1 MGNSIIFI
9 LSDHTISEYV
19 RVVLANKKINI
30 KVYEA
35 SGEEVLKL
43 AREKINN
50 GTKIIISRGG
60 TAEML
65 RNNLDIHIIDMKY
78 TYYDFANPVEKALS
92 YSDKIAVLGFPY
104 LIERFN
110 SYKNKT
116 NYSIETVTLNFSD
129 RVHSDIEIELNN
141 LRNNG
146 VEVVLGGYLAVDAAK
161 RHGFK
166 GIYLGVDIESILES
180 VKEAEYN
187 LRIEQERE
195 KRYNSIES
203 ILNCVSEGLIATD
216 PKGRIT
222 HINKPAKK
230 MLGIT
235 FSTKWVMKYIS
246 KFINLDNMM
255 QKIEDDREIVNEVI
269 QINGVYLGLNANVIN
284 LEKEIIGFVIT
295 LQDIDKIQRL
305 EQKMRKEIITK
316 GHYAKR
322 TFENIIGNS
331 DSIINT
337 INKAKKYAST
347 ESTILIL
354 GETGTGK
361 ELFAQSIHNFSNR
374 SENPFVAINC
384 AALPENI
391 LESELFGYV
400 KGAFTGAKSEGK
412 AGIFE
417 IAHKGTIFLDEIGEV
432 SLQMQSKLL
441 RVLQEKEIVRIGDD
455 KVINVD
461 IRIIAASNKDLELEV
476 EKGNFREDLYY
487 RLGVLILNLPPLRYR
502 ENDIMLILENMLLNK
517 NIEKITPKAIEIL
530 QSHQWKGNIRE
541 LYNVAERINVL
552 CDNNIV
558 DEDLVM
564 EAINIKKYNPK
575 HKDSTVAQIE
585 LDHIHSV
592 LRQVN
597 GNKKEAA
604 RLLGISTS
612 TLWRKLKD

>member
-1 MGNSIIFI
+1 MDNSIIFI

-19 RVVLANKKINI
+19 RVVLANNKINI
-30 KVYEA
+30 KVYEVC
-35 SGEEVLKL
+35 GEDVLVL
-43 AREKINN
+43 AREKIDN

-65 RNNLDIHIIDMKY
+65 RNNLDIPIIDMKY

-104 LIERFN
+104 LIERFD

-116 NYSIETVTLNFSD
+116 NYNIETITLNFSEQI
-129 RVHSDIEIELNN
+129 HKDIEKELRDLKSKGIEII
-141 LRNNG
+141 
-146 VEVVLGGYLAVDAAK
+146 LGGYLAVDAAK
-161 RHGFK
+161 KLGFK

-180 VKEAEYN
+180 IQDAEYN

-195 KRYNSIES
+195 KRYQSIES
-203 ILNCVSEGLIATD
+203 ILNCVSDGLIATD
-216 PKGRIT
+216 SIGKIT
-222 HINKPAKK
+222 HINNHAKK
-230 MLGIT
+230 ILGIT
-235 FSTKWVMKYIS
+235 FNKKWHMKDIS
-246 KFINLDNMM
+246 EFIQLENIM
-255 QKIEDDREIVNEVI
+255 QRLEDSNEIINEVVK
-269 QINGVYLGLNANVIN
+269 INSIYIGLNANAIH

-305 EQKMRKEIITK
+305 EQKIRKEIITK

-322 TFENIIGNS
+322 TFENIIGDS
-331 DSIINT
+331 DSIKNT
-337 INKAKKYAST
+337 MKKAKKYART

-361 ELFAQSIHNFSNR
+361 ELFAQSIHNYSNR

-461 IRIIAASNKDLELEV
+461 IRIIAASNKDLEAEV
-476 EKGNFREDLYY
+476 EEGNFREDLYY
-487 RLGVLILNLPPLRYR
+487 RLGVLILNLPPLRHR
-502 ENDIMLILENMLLNK
+502 SNDIMLILENMLLNK
-517 NIEKITPKAIEIL
+517 NIETITQGAIDIL
-530 QSHQWKGNIRE
+530 KSHKWKGNIRE

-552 CDNNIV
+552 CDSNIV
-558 DEDLVM
+558 DEELVM
-564 EAINIKKYNPK
+564 EAINIKKISSRSKNN
-575 HKDSTVAQIE
+575 TVAQMEI
-585 LDHIHSV
+585 DHIHSI
-592 LRQVN
+592 LRQVD

-604 RLLGISTS
+604 KLLGISTS
-612 TLWRKLKD
+612 TLWRKLKE

>member
-1 MGNSIIFI
+1 MDNSIIFI

-19 RVVLANKKINI
+19 RVVLANEKINI
-30 KVYEA
+30 KVYEVP
-35 SGEEVLKL
+35 GEEVLNL
-43 AREKINN
+43 AKEKINN
-50 GTKIIISRGG
+50 GIKIIISRGG

-65 RNNLDIHIIDMKY
+65 RNNLDIPIVDMKY
-78 TYYDFANPVEKALS
+78 TYYDFAGPVEKALS
-92 YSDKIAVLGFPY
+92 HSDKIAVIGFPY

-116 NYSIETVTLNFSD
+116 SYNIDTITLKFSNEI
-129 RVHSDIEIELNN
+129 HEDIEKELNI
-141 LRNNG
+141 LSEKG

-161 RHGFK
+161 EYGFK
-166 GIYLGVDIESILES
+166 GIYLGVDIESIIES
-180 VKEAEYN
+180 VEDAQYN

-216 PKGRIT
+216 QKGRIT

-230 MLGIT
+230 MLSIT
-235 FSTKWVMKYIS
+235 FNTKWYMEDVSGFITLENLMQRLEDNKEIINEVMK
-246 KFINLDNMM
+246 
-255 QKIEDDREIVNEVI
+255 
-269 QINGVYLGLNANVIN
+269 INGVYLGLNANVIN

-322 TFENIIGNS
+322 TFENIIGDS
-331 DSIINT
+331 DSINNT
-337 INKAKKYAST
+337 IKKAKKYAST

-361 ELFAQSIHNFSNR
+361 ELFAQSIHNYSNR

-432 SLQMQSKLL
+432 SPQMQSKLL

-455 KVINVD
+455 KVIDVD
-461 IRIIAASNKDLELEV
+461 IRVIAASNKDLELEV
-476 EKGNFREDLYY
+476 EKGDFREDLYY
-487 RLGVLILNLPPLRYR
+487 RLGVLILNLPPLRHR
-502 ENDIMLILENMLLNK
+502 GDDIMLILENLFLNK
-517 NIEKITPKAIEIL
+517 NIEEITPKAVEIL

-541 LYNVAERINVL
+541 LYNVSERINVL

-558 DEDLVM
+558 DEELVM

-575 HKDSTVAQIE
+575 PKDTTVAQMEI
-585 LDHIHSV
+585 DHIHSV
-592 LRQVN
+592 LRKVN

-604 RLLGISTS
+604 KLLGISTS
-612 TLWRKLKD
+612 TLWRKLKE

>member
-1 MGNSIIFI
+1 MDNSIIFI

-19 RVVLANKKINI
+19 RVVLANKKIDI

-35 SGEEVLKL
+35 SGKEVLEL
-43 AREKINN
+43 AKEKMNN

-110 SYKNKT
+110 AYKNKT
-116 NYSIETVTLNFSD
+116 NYNIKTVTLNFSD
-129 RVHSDIEIELNN
+129 QIHSDIEEQLSN
-141 LRNNG
+141 LKIKG
-146 VEVVLGGYLAVDAAK
+146 IEVVLGGYLAVDAAK
-161 RHGFK
+161 KHGFK

-216 PKGRIT
+216 QKGRIT

-235 FSTKWVMKYIS
+235 FNTKWIMKDIS
-246 KFINLDNMM
+246 KFINLGNMM
-255 QKIEDDREIVNEVI
+255 EKLEEDREIVNEVI

-331 DSIINT
+331 DSINNT
-337 INKAKKYAST
+337 IKKAKKYAST

-361 ELFAQSIHNFSNR
+361 ELFAQSIHNFSSR

-461 IRIIAASNKDLELEV
+461 IRIIAASNKDLEVEV
-476 EKGNFREDLYY
+476 EEGNFREDLYY
-487 RLGVLILNLPPLRYR
+487 RLGVLILNLPPLRHR

-517 NIEKITPKAIEIL
+517 NIETITPKAMEIL

-558 DEDLVM
+558 DEELVI

-575 HKDSTVAQIE
+575 HKDSTVAGME

-604 RLLGISTS
+604 KLLGISTS
-612 TLWRKLKD
+612 TLWRKLKN